1 MGVELLLEKI
11 YDAIGYD
18 QMGAEIF
25 KNLVIVRI
33 TYQVSKLKTTN
44 YLKRYF
50 SINLNEDKIYRYLDK
65 LYKDQ
70 KESIQPISKH

>member
-11 YDAIGYD
+11 YDAIDYD

-33 TYQVSKLKTTN
+33 TYQVNKLKTTN

-65 LYKDQ
+65 PYKDQ